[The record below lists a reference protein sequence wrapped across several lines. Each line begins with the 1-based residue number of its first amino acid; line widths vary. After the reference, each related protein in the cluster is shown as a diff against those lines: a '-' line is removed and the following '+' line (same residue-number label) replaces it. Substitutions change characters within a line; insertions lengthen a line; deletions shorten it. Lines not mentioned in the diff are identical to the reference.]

1 MWFLGSSKLEFY
13 TFYYHPKDFVG
24 FTFLGHRGLF
34 IPSLSLSTPALK
46 GYTQHIHI
54 GMATNSRVWVTE
66 GRFHYKFYSQ
76 SPIKLGLVST
86 KLDLGYRL
94 LISRVSVPK
103 FNYFFYQI
111 SWFWQVVS
119 DGKADFKLAD
129 PVQADLASTLPHQ
142 APWKQTGRLPVRK

>member
-1 MWFLGSSKLEFY
+1 MGLGNEPFFSGSLPSHGANYYILKLYKLSSSGFLFFGSSKLEFY

-94 LISRVSVPK
+94 LISRVLVPK
-103 FNYFFYQI
+103 VIYQI
-111 SWFWQVVS
+111 S
-119 DGKADFKLAD
+119 
-129 PVQADLASTLPHQ
+129 
-142 APWKQTGRLPVRK
+142 